1 MHSLKSKSVLVFGG
15 SGFLGTHLTK
25 RLLEL
30 SARPTVTDL
39 NSSFLKVP
47 FERLDVT
54 NKIAVSHLIN
64 HDWEAIVNLAGLSGT
79 VASQQQV
86 QASFETNVIS
96 NLNILEAAR
105 YLKTKPIMLFSNSRQ
120 EYGQPQYLP
129 VDELHPTN
137 PTNLYGIHKLAVTH
151 LAQLYAHT
159 YNLPT
164 IVIRT
169 SNVYGPS
176 STRQSNYNIVNYWL
190 NQAAN
195 GRSITL
201 FGQGTQKRDYLFIS
215 DWVEAVIK
223 AIATPKAYGE
233 IINLGLGQGITLYKM
248 AKLISRQTGAKIIRK
263 SWPQDWQKV
272 ETGDYITN
280 ITKAH
285 KFLGWRPKT
294 DFDTGIK
301 RIFQTIKI

>member
-1 MHSLKSKSVLVFGG
+1 MHSLKSKSVLIFGG

-39 NSSFLKVP
+39 RPPSFSVP
-47 FERLDVT
+47 FHQLNITD
-54 NKIAVSHLIN
+54 KPAVSKLISRG
-64 HDWEAIVNLAGLSGT
+64 WGVIINLAGLSGT

-86 QASFETNVIS
+86 QASFETNVIGS
-96 NLNILEAAR
+96 LNILEPVR
-105 YLKTKPIMLFSNSRQ
+105 HLKTKPVILFSNSRQ

-137 PTNLYGIHKLAVTH
+137 PTNLYGIHKLAITH

-195 GRSITL
+195 GQSITL
-201 FGQGTQKRDYLFIS
+201 FGQGAQKRDYLFIS

-233 IINLGLGQGITLYKM
+233 IINLGLGQGITLYQM
-248 AKLISRQTGAKIIRK
+248 AKLISRQTGVKIINK
-263 SWPQDWQKV
+263 PWPQDWQKV

-285 KFLGWRPKT
+285 KLLGWRPKT

-301 RIFQTIKI
+301 RTFQTLKI